1 MPDLLPD
8 FVPSWL
14 SILSAA
20 QPFALSGLGLVI
32 AGQLYL
38 LHRKVKSMSSLVED
52 ILKPFFD
59 KLLVELE
66 AKAKAEFEKLTA
78 PLHDKILELEG
89 ALGLVDADKDGLPD
103 VLESFGA
110 KALAA
115 VEPPAEP
122 PAA

>member
-1 MPDLLPD
+1 MIPDID

>member
-1 MPDLLPD
+1 MIPDID

-14 SILSAA
+14 SILSAT

>member
-1 MPDLLPD
+1 MIPDID

-14 SILSAA
+14 SILSAT

-78 PLHDKILELEG
+78 PLHDKIIELEG